1 MTSEDVTMFRKQLIL
16 IYSESDIYFC
26 AACCL
31 FVSLF
36 LSEKTIFHACTE
48 AFFDFFF
55 MRETF
60 QLLLVSFVSRC
71 CLFVVGETQN
81 VKSTSSFKSIMPFY
95 DEGSKET
102 TRFGMSEEIV
112 RLREYEKNDRTVLYL
127 RDCPNAKAKIDD
139 AFLDDDDD
147 DSKNTVII
155 QAVQLELAKGV
166 DDETV
171 SKIARKY
178 ATSCTR
184 VNLNAAGSGD
194 ERVRQFGNLGLMS
207 VSEYLE
213 NKLEC
218 LELFWNTKITSK
230 GVLSVCRFCHENLK
244 VLNLSGCVQLDDEGV
259 REISKCR
266 KLRYLDLT
274 RVPKMTDAS
283 VALVVEGCREL
294 EFLSLY
300 ANSQLTN
307 KSFEKIDGLTNLK
320 FFDACGFNKLTDV
333 TLFKLPKTL
342 RYANFSW
349 CGSLRSEGICHVAEN
364 CRHLELLSVHGNR
377 NITEKLIQSLQIG
390 QKETKTL
397 KVLDVKGCVNVKTN
411 TLEALREFFHSL
423 QSIKFHT

>member
-1 MTSEDVTMFRKQLIL
+1 MTSEDVTMFRTLLIL
-16 IYSESDIYFC
+16 NLFQKRDVYFC
-26 AACCL
+26 AAL
-31 FVSLF
+31 SFRFSFLSLS
-36 LSEKTIFHACTE
+36 LSEKTIFQEGCI
-48 AFFDFFF
+48 FVLCLSF
-55 MRETF
+55 
-60 QLLLVSFVSRC
+60 LLS
-71 CLFVVGETQN
+71 
-81 VKSTSSFKSIMPFY
+81 SSFYSFSSSIMGCY
-95 DEGSKET
+95 DEESKET
-102 TRFGMSEEIV
+102 KYGLSEEIV

-139 AFLDDDDD
+139 AFLDDDD

-244 VLNLSGCVQLDDEGV
+244 VLNLSGCVQLYDEGV

>member
-16 IYSESDIYFC
+16 LKSREIFIFVLFLLSFRFSYFLSLSSRRKQFFKD
-26 AACCL
+26 AFLSFLCL
-31 FVSLF
+31 FCCF
-36 LSEKTIFHACTE
+36 FWGRHKTLKITRFIIIII
-48 AFFDFFF
+48 
-55 MRETF
+55 
-60 QLLLVSFVSRC
+60 L
-71 CLFVVGETQN
+71 
-81 VKSTSSFKSIMPFY
+81 SSFSIIMGCY

-102 TRFGMSEEIV
+102 THGLSEEIV

-139 AFLDDDDD
+139 AFLHDDDD

-390 QKETKTL
+390 QKETQTL

>member
-1 MTSEDVTMFRKQLIL
+1 M
-16 IYSESDIYFC
+16 
-26 AACCL
+26 L
-31 FVSLF
+31 FAVFSFLVFSLS
-36 LSEKTIFHACTE
+36 LSEKTIFQGCIFVLSLSFLL
-48 AFFDFFF
+48 FF
-55 MRETF
+55 
-60 QLLLVSFVSRC
+60 LGV
-71 CLFVVGETQN
+71 TQN
-81 VKSTSSFKSIMPFY
+81 FKKITHFIIIIILSSFSIIMGCY

-102 TRFGMSEEIV
+102 THGLSEEIV

>member
-1 MTSEDVTMFRKQLIL
+1 V
-16 IYSESDIYFC
+16 
-26 AACCL
+26 CCL
-31 FVSLF
+31 FVYISSLF
-36 LSEKTIFHACTE
+36 SRRKQFFKDDFLTSFSSDFLSFVLC
-48 AFFDFFF
+48 
-55 MRETF
+55 
-60 QLLLVSFVSRC
+60 LLVWGTKNFKI
-71 CLFVVGETQN
+71 T
-81 VKSTSSFKSIMPFY
+81 KKSSFYSVSILITIMPFY

-102 TRFGMSEEIV
+102 HYGLSEEIV
-112 RLREYEKNDRTVLYL
+112 RLREYDETDRTVLYL
-127 RDCPNAKAKIDD
+127 RDCPNAKAKID
-139 AFLDDDDD
+139 AFLDDDYN
-147 DSKNTVII
+147 NTVKIT
-155 QAVQLELAKGV
+155 AVQLELAKGV

-178 ATSCTR
+178 AKSCAR

-207 VSEYLE
+207 VSEYFE
-213 NKLEC
+213 NRLEC
-218 LELFWNTKITSK
+218 LELFWNTKITSQ

-259 REISKCR
+259 REIRKCR

-283 VALVVEGCREL
+283 VALVVEKCREL

-349 CGSLRSEGICHVAEN
+349 CGSLRSEGICYVAEN

-411 TLEALREFFHSL
+411 TLEALREFFNSL

>member
-1 MTSEDVTMFRKQLIL
+1 MG
-16 IYSESDIYFC
+16 C
-26 AACCL
+26 
-31 FVSLF
+31 
-36 LSEKTIFHACTE
+36 
-48 AFFDFFF
+48 
-55 MRETF
+55 
-60 QLLLVSFVSRC
+60 
-71 CLFVVGETQN
+71 
-81 VKSTSSFKSIMPFY
+81 Y

-102 TRFGMSEEIV
+102 KYGLSEEIV

-139 AFLDDDDD
+139 AFCDDDD

-171 SKIARKY
+171 SKIAKKY

>member
-1 MTSEDVTMFRKQLIL
+1 MFIFVLR
-16 IYSESDIYFC
+16 
-26 AACCL
+26 CL

-36 LSEKTIFHACTE
+36 SLSLSEKTIFQEGCI
-48 AFFDFFF
+48 FVLCLSF
-55 MRETF
+55 
-60 QLLLVSFVSRC
+60 LLS
-71 CLFVVGETQN
+71 
-81 VKSTSSFKSIMPFY
+81 SSFYSFSSSIMGCY
-95 DEGSKET
+95 DEESKET
-102 TRFGMSEEIV
+102 KYGLSEEIV

-127 RDCPNAKAKIDD
+127 RDCPNAKAKIDY
-139 AFLDDDDD
+139 AFLDDAE

-171 SKIARKY
+171 SKIAKKY

>member
-1 MTSEDVTMFRKQLIL
+1 LCLVVWGTKNFKITKKSSFYSVSIL
-16 IYSESDIYFC
+16 I
-26 AACCL
+26 
-31 FVSLF
+31 
-36 LSEKTIFHACTE
+36 T
-48 AFFDFFF
+48 
-55 MRETF
+55 
-60 QLLLVSFVSRC
+60 
-71 CLFVVGETQN
+71 
-81 VKSTSSFKSIMPFY
+81 IMPFY

-102 TRFGMSEEIV
+102 HYGLSEEIV
-112 RLREYEKNDRTVLYL
+112 RLREYDETDRTVLYL
-127 RDCPNAKAKIDD
+127 RDCPNAKAKID
-139 AFLDDDDD
+139 AFLDDDYN
-147 DSKNTVII
+147 NTVKIT
-155 QAVQLELAKGV
+155 AVQLELAKGV

-178 ATSCTR
+178 AKSCAR

-207 VSEYLE
+207 VSEYFE
-213 NKLEC
+213 NRLEC
-218 LELFWNTKITSK
+218 LELFWNTKITSQ

-259 REISKCR
+259 REIRKCR

-283 VALVVEGCREL
+283 VALVVEKCREL

-349 CGSLRSEGICHVAEN
+349 CGSLRSEGICYVAEN

-411 TLEALREFFHSL
+411 TLEALREFFNSL

>member
-1 MTSEDVTMFRKQLIL
+1 MLSLFVYISSLFSRRKQFFKDDFLTSFSSDFLSFVLCLVVWGTKNFKITKKSSFYSVSIL
-16 IYSESDIYFC
+16 I
-26 AACCL
+26 
-31 FVSLF
+31 
-36 LSEKTIFHACTE
+36 T
-48 AFFDFFF
+48 
-55 MRETF
+55 
-60 QLLLVSFVSRC
+60 
-71 CLFVVGETQN
+71 
-81 VKSTSSFKSIMPFY
+81 IMPFY

-102 TRFGMSEEIV
+102 HYGLSEEIV
-112 RLREYEKNDRTVLYL
+112 RLREYDETDRTVLYL
-127 RDCPNAKAKIDD
+127 RDCPNAKAKID
-139 AFLDDDDD
+139 AFLDDDYN
-147 DSKNTVII
+147 NTVKIT
-155 QAVQLELAKGV
+155 AVQLELAKGV

-178 ATSCTR
+178 AKSCAR

-207 VSEYLE
+207 VSEYFE
-213 NKLEC
+213 NRLEC
-218 LELFWNTKITSK
+218 LELFWNTKITSQ

-259 REISKCR
+259 REIRKCR

-283 VALVVEGCREL
+283 VALVVEKCREL

-349 CGSLRSEGICHVAEN
+349 CGSLRSEGICYVAEN

-411 TLEALREFFHSL
+411 TLEALREFFNSL

>member
-1 MTSEDVTMFRKQLIL
+1 VLSLFVYISSLFSRRKQFFKDDFLTSFSSDFLSFVLCLLVWGTKNFKITKKSSFYSVSIL
-16 IYSESDIYFC
+16 I
-26 AACCL
+26 
-31 FVSLF
+31 
-36 LSEKTIFHACTE
+36 T
-48 AFFDFFF
+48 
-55 MRETF
+55 
-60 QLLLVSFVSRC
+60 
-71 CLFVVGETQN
+71 
-81 VKSTSSFKSIMPFY
+81 IMPFY

-102 TRFGMSEEIV
+102 HYGLSEEIV
-112 RLREYEKNDRTVLYL
+112 RLREYDETDRTVLYL
-127 RDCPNAKAKIDD
+127 RDCPNAKAKID
-139 AFLDDDDD
+139 AFLDDDYN
-147 DSKNTVII
+147 NTVKIT
-155 QAVQLELAKGV
+155 AVQLELAKGV

-178 ATSCTR
+178 AKSCAR

-207 VSEYLE
+207 VSEYFE
-213 NKLEC
+213 NRLEC
-218 LELFWNTKITSK
+218 LELFWNTKITSQ

-259 REISKCR
+259 REIRKCR

-283 VALVVEGCREL
+283 VALVVEKCREL

-349 CGSLRSEGICHVAEN
+349 CGSLRSEGICYVAEN

-411 TLEALREFFHSL
+411 TLEALREFFNSL

>member
-16 IYSESDIYFC
+16 LKSREIFIFVLFLLSFRFSYFLSLSSRRKQFFKD
-26 AACCL
+26 AFLSFLCL
-31 FVSLF
+31 FCCF
-36 LSEKTIFHACTE
+36 FWGRHKTLKITRFIIIII
-48 AFFDFFF
+48 
-55 MRETF
+55 
-60 QLLLVSFVSRC
+60 L
-71 CLFVVGETQN
+71 
-81 VKSTSSFKSIMPFY
+81 SSFSIIMGCY

-102 TRFGMSEEIV
+102 THGLSEEIV

-139 AFLDDDDD
+139 AFLHDDDD

-349 CGSLRSEGICHVAEN
+349 CGSLRSEGICYVAEN

>member
-1 MTSEDVTMFRKQLIL
+1 MFIFVLR
-16 IYSESDIYFC
+16 
-26 AACCL
+26 CL

-36 LSEKTIFHACTE
+36 SLSLSEKTIFQEGCI
-48 AFFDFFF
+48 FVLCLSF
-55 MRETF
+55 
-60 QLLLVSFVSRC
+60 LLS
-71 CLFVVGETQN
+71 
-81 VKSTSSFKSIMPFY
+81 SSFYSFSSSIMGCY
-95 DEGSKET
+95 DEESKET
-102 TRFGMSEEIV
+102 KYGLSEEIV

-139 AFLDDDDD
+139 AFLDDDD

>member
-1 MTSEDVTMFRKQLIL
+1 MG
-16 IYSESDIYFC
+16 C
-26 AACCL
+26 
-31 FVSLF
+31 
-36 LSEKTIFHACTE
+36 
-48 AFFDFFF
+48 
-55 MRETF
+55 
-60 QLLLVSFVSRC
+60 
-71 CLFVVGETQN
+71 
-81 VKSTSSFKSIMPFY
+81 Y

-102 TRFGMSEEIV
+102 THGLSEEIV

-139 AFLDDDDD
+139 AFLDDDDDD

-349 CGSLRSEGICHVAEN
+349 CGSLRSEGICYVAEN

>member
-1 MTSEDVTMFRKQLIL
+1 M
-16 IYSESDIYFC
+16 
-26 AACCL
+26 CCGAFSHL
-31 FVSLF
+31 VIFSLGDT
-36 LSEKTIFHACTE
+36 TIVHLLQGRI
-48 AFFDFFF
+48 FDFFF
-55 MRETF
+55 TCIIR
-60 QLLLVSFVSRC
+60 LVRRLFLC
-71 CLFVVGETQN
+71 LDCLFVCLFGGENLKLKTQN
-81 VKSTSSFKSIMPFY
+81 LKSHSSIMPFY

-102 TRFGMSEEIV
+102 HFGMSEEIV

-127 RDCPNAKAKIDD
+127 RDCPNAKAKID

-147 DSKNTVII
+147 DDSNDTVKIT
-155 QAVQLELAKGV
+155 AVQLELAKGV

-178 ATSCTR
+178 AKSCTR

-259 REISKCR
+259 RVISKCK

-390 QKETKTL
+390 QNETKTL
-397 KVLDVKGCVNVKTN
+397 KVLDVKGCINVKTN
-411 TLEALREFFHSL
+411 TLEALRVFFHSL

>member
-1 MTSEDVTMFRKQLIL
+1 MFFFVLR
-16 IYSESDIYFC
+16 
-26 AACCL
+26 CL

-36 LSEKTIFHACTE
+36 SLSLSEKTIFQEGCI
-48 AFFDFFF
+48 FVLCLSF
-55 MRETF
+55 
-60 QLLLVSFVSRC
+60 LLS
-71 CLFVVGETQN
+71 
-81 VKSTSSFKSIMPFY
+81 SSFYSFSSSIMGCY
-95 DEGSKET
+95 DEESKET
-102 TRFGMSEEIV
+102 KYGLSEEIV

-139 AFLDDDDD
+139 AFLDDDD

>member
-1 MTSEDVTMFRKQLIL
+1 MFIFVLR
-16 IYSESDIYFC
+16 
-26 AACCL
+26 CL

-36 LSEKTIFHACTE
+36 SLSLSEKTIFQEGCI
-48 AFFDFFF
+48 FVLCLSF
-55 MRETF
+55 
-60 QLLLVSFVSRC
+60 LLS
-71 CLFVVGETQN
+71 
-81 VKSTSSFKSIMPFY
+81 SSFYSFSSSIMGCY
-95 DEGSKET
+95 DEESKET
-102 TRFGMSEEIV
+102 KYGLSEEIV

-147 DSKNTVII
+147 SKNTVII

-171 SKIARKY
+171 SKIAKKY

-377 NITEKLIQSLQIG
+377 NIAEKLIQSLQIG

>member
-16 IYSESDIYFC
+16 FILVREIFLFVLFVFSFLVFSLSLSRRKQFFKDAFLSFV
-26 AACCL
+26 CL
-31 FVSLF
+31 FCCFWGVT
-36 LSEKTIFHACTE
+36 KTLKITRFIIIIII
-48 AFFDFFF
+48 
-55 MRETF
+55 
-60 QLLLVSFVSRC
+60 L
-71 CLFVVGETQN
+71 
-81 VKSTSSFKSIMPFY
+81 SSFSIIMGCY

-102 TRFGMSEEIV
+102 THGLSEEIV

-139 AFLDDDDD
+139 AFLDDDDDD

>member
-1 MTSEDVTMFRKQLIL
+1 MFIFVLR
-16 IYSESDIYFC
+16 
-26 AACCL
+26 CL

-36 LSEKTIFHACTE
+36 SLSLSEKTIFQEGCI
-48 AFFDFFF
+48 FVLCLSF
-55 MRETF
+55 
-60 QLLLVSFVSRC
+60 LLS
-71 CLFVVGETQN
+71 
-81 VKSTSSFKSIMPFY
+81 SSFYSFSSSIMGCY
-95 DEGSKET
+95 DEESKET
-102 TRFGMSEEIV
+102 KYGLSEEIV

>member
-1 MTSEDVTMFRKQLIL
+1 MFIFVLR
-16 IYSESDIYFC
+16 
-26 AACCL
+26 CL

-36 LSEKTIFHACTE
+36 SLSLSEKTIFQEGCI
-48 AFFDFFF
+48 FVLCLSF
-55 MRETF
+55 
-60 QLLLVSFVSRC
+60 LLS
-71 CLFVVGETQN
+71 
-81 VKSTSSFKSIMPFY
+81 SSFYSFSSSIMGCY
-95 DEGSKET
+95 DEESKET
-102 TRFGMSEEIV
+102 KYGLSEEIV

-147 DSKNTVII
+147 SKNTVII

-171 SKIARKY
+171 SKIAKKY

>member
-1 MTSEDVTMFRKQLIL
+1 V
-16 IYSESDIYFC
+16 
-26 AACCL
+26 CCL
-31 FVSLF
+31 FVYISSLF
-36 LSEKTIFHACTE
+36 SRRKQ
-48 AFFDFFF
+48 FFKDDFLTSFSSDF
-55 MRETF
+55 
-60 QLLLVSFVSRC
+60 LSFVL
-71 CLFVVGETQN
+71 CLVVWGTKN
-81 VKSTSSFKSIMPFY
+81 FKITKKSSFYSVSILITIMPFY

-102 TRFGMSEEIV
+102 HYGLSEEIV
-112 RLREYEKNDRTVLYL
+112 RLREYDETDRTVLYL
-127 RDCPNAKAKIDD
+127 RDCPNAKAKID
-139 AFLDDDDD
+139 AFLDDDYN
-147 DSKNTVII
+147 NTVKIT
-155 QAVQLELAKGV
+155 AVQLELAKGV

-178 ATSCTR
+178 AKSCAR

-207 VSEYLE
+207 VSEYFE
-213 NKLEC
+213 NRLEC
-218 LELFWNTKITSK
+218 LELFWNTKITSQ

-259 REISKCR
+259 REIRKCR

-283 VALVVEGCREL
+283 VALVVEKCREL

-349 CGSLRSEGICHVAEN
+349 CGSLRSEGICYVAEN

-411 TLEALREFFHSL
+411 TLEALREFFNSL

>member
-1 MTSEDVTMFRKQLIL
+1 M
-16 IYSESDIYFC
+16 
-26 AACCL
+26 CCL
-31 FVSLF
+31 FVYISSLF
-36 LSEKTIFHACTE
+36 SRRKQ
-48 AFFDFFF
+48 FFKDDFLTSFSSDF
-55 MRETF
+55 
-60 QLLLVSFVSRC
+60 LSFVL
-71 CLFVVGETQN
+71 CLVVWGTKN
-81 VKSTSSFKSIMPFY
+81 FKITKKSSFYSVSILITIMPFY

-102 TRFGMSEEIV
+102 HYGLSEEIV
-112 RLREYEKNDRTVLYL
+112 RLREYDETDRTVLYL
-127 RDCPNAKAKIDD
+127 RDCPNAKAKID
-139 AFLDDDDD
+139 AFLDDDYN
-147 DSKNTVII
+147 NTVKIT
-155 QAVQLELAKGV
+155 AVQLELAKGV

-178 ATSCTR
+178 AKSCAR

-207 VSEYLE
+207 VSEYFE
-213 NKLEC
+213 NRLEC
-218 LELFWNTKITSK
+218 LELFWNTKITSQ

-259 REISKCR
+259 REIRKCR

-283 VALVVEGCREL
+283 VALVVEKCREL

-349 CGSLRSEGICHVAEN
+349 CGSLRSEGICYVAEN

-411 TLEALREFFHSL
+411 TLEALREFFNSL

>member
-1 MTSEDVTMFRKQLIL
+1 VLSLFVYISSLFSRRKQFFKDDFLTSFSSDFLSFVLCLVVWGTKNFKITKKSSFYSVSIL
-16 IYSESDIYFC
+16 I
-26 AACCL
+26 
-31 FVSLF
+31 
-36 LSEKTIFHACTE
+36 T
-48 AFFDFFF
+48 
-55 MRETF
+55 
-60 QLLLVSFVSRC
+60 
-71 CLFVVGETQN
+71 
-81 VKSTSSFKSIMPFY
+81 IMPFY

-102 TRFGMSEEIV
+102 HYGLSEEIV
-112 RLREYEKNDRTVLYL
+112 RLREYDETDRTVLYL
-127 RDCPNAKAKIDD
+127 RDCPNAKAKID
-139 AFLDDDDD
+139 AFLDDDYN
-147 DSKNTVII
+147 NTVKIT
-155 QAVQLELAKGV
+155 AVQLELAKGV

-178 ATSCTR
+178 AKSCAR

-207 VSEYLE
+207 VSEYFE
-213 NKLEC
+213 NRLEC
-218 LELFWNTKITSK
+218 LELFWNTKITSQ

-259 REISKCR
+259 REIRKCR

-283 VALVVEGCREL
+283 VALVVEKCREL

-349 CGSLRSEGICHVAEN
+349 CGSLRSEGICYVAEN

-411 TLEALREFFHSL
+411 TLEALREFFNSL

>member
-1 MTSEDVTMFRKQLIL
+1 
-16 IYSESDIYFC
+16 
-26 AACCL
+26 
-31 FVSLF
+31 
-36 LSEKTIFHACTE
+36 
-48 AFFDFFF
+48 
-55 MRETF
+55 
-60 QLLLVSFVSRC
+60 
-71 CLFVVGETQN
+71 
-81 VKSTSSFKSIMPFY
+81 MPFY

-102 TRFGMSEEIV
+102 HFGMSEEIV
-112 RLREYEKNDRTVLYL
+112 RLREYDEYDRTVLYL
-127 RDCPNAKAKIDD
+127 RDCPNAKAKID

-147 DSKNTVII
+147 DSNNTVII
-155 QAVQLELAKGV
+155 TAVQLELAKGV

-178 ATSCTR
+178 AKSCAR

-259 REISKCR
+259 RDISKCK

-283 VALVVEGCREL
+283 VALVVERCREL

-364 CRHLELLSVHGNR
+364 CRHLELLSAYGNR

>member
-1 MTSEDVTMFRKQLIL
+1 MG
-16 IYSESDIYFC
+16 C
-26 AACCL
+26 
-31 FVSLF
+31 
-36 LSEKTIFHACTE
+36 
-48 AFFDFFF
+48 
-55 MRETF
+55 
-60 QLLLVSFVSRC
+60 
-71 CLFVVGETQN
+71 
-81 VKSTSSFKSIMPFY
+81 Y

-102 TRFGMSEEIV
+102 YGLSEEIV
-112 RLREYEKNDRTVLYL
+112 RLREYDENDRTVLYL
-127 RDCPNAKAKIDD
+127 RDCPNAKAKID
-139 AFLDDDDD
+139 AFLDDDDDDDDD

>member
-1 MTSEDVTMFRKQLIL
+1 MFIFVLR
-16 IYSESDIYFC
+16 
-26 AACCL
+26 CL

-36 LSEKTIFHACTE
+36 SLSLSEKTIFQEGCI
-48 AFFDFFF
+48 FVLCLSF
-55 MRETF
+55 
-60 QLLLVSFVSRC
+60 LLS
-71 CLFVVGETQN
+71 
-81 VKSTSSFKSIMPFY
+81 SSFYSFSSSIMGCY
-95 DEGSKET
+95 DEESKET
-102 TRFGMSEEIV
+102 KYGLSEEIV

-139 AFLDDDDD
+139 AFLDDDD

-377 NITEKLIQSLQIG
+377 NIAEKLIQSLQIG

>member
-16 IYSESDIYFC
+16 LKSREIFIFVLFLLSFRFSYFLSLSSRRKQFFKD
-26 AACCL
+26 AFLSFLCL
-31 FVSLF
+31 FCCF
-36 LSEKTIFHACTE
+36 FWGRHKTLKITRFIIIII
-48 AFFDFFF
+48 
-55 MRETF
+55 
-60 QLLLVSFVSRC
+60 L
-71 CLFVVGETQN
+71 
-81 VKSTSSFKSIMPFY
+81 SSFSIIMGCY

-102 TRFGMSEEIV
+102 THGLSEEIV

-139 AFLDDDDD
+139 AFLHDDDD

>member
-1 MTSEDVTMFRKQLIL
+1 MLRAVFSFLFFSRRKQFFTHARKHFLT
-16 IYSESDIYFC
+16 SFSRVR
-26 AACCL
+26 L
-31 FVSLF
+31 FSCF
-36 LSEKTIFHACTE
+36 L
-48 AFFDFFF
+48 
-55 MRETF
+55 
-60 QLLLVSFVSRC
+60 SFVSRC

-81 VKSTSSFKSIMPFY
+81 VKSSSSFKSIMPFY

-147 DSKNTVII
+147 DSNNTVKIT
-155 QAVQLELAKGV
+155 AVQLELAKGV

-178 ATSCTR
+178 ATSCMR

-259 REISKCR
+259 REISKCK

>member
-1 MTSEDVTMFRKQLIL
+1 M
-16 IYSESDIYFC
+16 
-26 AACCL
+26 CCL
-31 FVSLF
+31 FVYISSLF
-36 LSEKTIFHACTE
+36 SRRKQ
-48 AFFDFFF
+48 FFKDDFLTSFSSDF
-55 MRETF
+55 
-60 QLLLVSFVSRC
+60 LSFVL
-71 CLFVVGETQN
+71 CLVVWGTKN
-81 VKSTSSFKSIMPFY
+81 FKITKKSSFYSVSILITIMPFY

-102 TRFGMSEEIV
+102 HYGLSEEIV
-112 RLREYEKNDRTVLYL
+112 RLREYDETDRTVLYL
-127 RDCPNAKAKIDD
+127 RDCPNAKAKID
-139 AFLDDDDD
+139 AFLDDDYN
-147 DSKNTVII
+147 NTVKIT
-155 QAVQLELAKGV
+155 AVQLELAKGV

-178 ATSCTR
+178 ATSCAR

-259 REISKCR
+259 RDISKCK

>member
-1 MTSEDVTMFRKQLIL
+1 MG
-16 IYSESDIYFC
+16 C
-26 AACCL
+26 
-31 FVSLF
+31 
-36 LSEKTIFHACTE
+36 
-48 AFFDFFF
+48 
-55 MRETF
+55 
-60 QLLLVSFVSRC
+60 
-71 CLFVVGETQN
+71 
-81 VKSTSSFKSIMPFY
+81 Y

-102 TRFGMSEEIV
+102 TYGLSAEIV

-139 AFLDDDDD
+139 AFLDDDDDD

-390 QKETKTL
+390 QKETKIL